1 MTLTWWQLALLIS
14 VAAFWTLFAVSLG
27 VNTVNRTLAA
37 ARAEKKPA
45 PSAAEMAAD
54 LAERHP

>member
-37 ARAEKKPA
+37 AQKKTAPTPA
-45 PSAAEMAAD
+45 MPPQDWEQQ
-54 LAERHP
+54 